1 MAVTQLRCN
10 ADAQRIFA
18 DARKRGHTKKES
30 MRVLKR
36 QLSNVVYR
44 RMMHDLKQRLGDDET
59 LNQAA

>member
-1 MAVTQLRCN
+1 MHRTP

-18 DARKRGHTKKES
+18 DARRRGHTKKES

-44 RMMHDLKQRLGDDET
+44 RMMHDLKQRLGDNET
-59 LNQAA
+59 LSEAA

>member
-1 MAVTQLRCN
+1 
-10 ADAQRIFA
+10 
-18 DARKRGHTKKES
+18 

-44 RMMHDLKQRLGDDET
+44 RMMLDLKQRLGDNET